1 MRRGMSALYDD
12 KPVIQYRSRVPNRPE
27 TGRKRSGIGSG
38 GRGNGTV

>member
-27 TGRKRSGIGSG
+27 TGRKRSEIGSG